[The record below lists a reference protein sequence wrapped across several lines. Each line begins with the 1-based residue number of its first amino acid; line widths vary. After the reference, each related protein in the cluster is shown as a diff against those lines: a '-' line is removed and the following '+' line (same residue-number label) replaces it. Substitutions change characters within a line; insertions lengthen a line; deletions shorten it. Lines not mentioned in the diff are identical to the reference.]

1 MFKKISIFLL
11 LVACLLSRGSIAFAQ
26 DQGGQAYSTGTVLRV
41 IEQTEY
47 THQDEK
53 SFVQKL
59 EIEDDVSGATTTTV
73 VGSETIP
80 LAPEQLYS
88 VGQKIVIVNERPA
101 VDIQTTHIADQYRI
115 PPMIALLASFVILV
129 LLVARLKGLTALIGM
144 LLSLAVL
151 FYYMVPQILAGAN
164 PVLVSIITA
173 AIISSLIIYIGHG
186 FGYRS
191 HIALFS
197 MLTTLAVVA
206 VLSSVVIKLAYL
218 TGLGDET
225 ATYLQFPGVKSIN
238 LQGLLLGGIILAAL
252 SVLDDSIISQVS
264 VIYQLKAVKP
274 NISFQELWRRG
285 MEVGQDHISTLVNTL
300 ILAYAGASLPLFIL
314 LSVNNTSQPIWVA
327 LNSQTIAEEVVR
339 TLTGSIGLVLSIPL
353 TTLVA
358 AYVVH
363 RRSKK

>member
-11 LVACLLSRGSIAFAQ
+11 LVTCVLSRGSIAHAQ

-47 THQDEK
+47 SHQDEK
-53 SFVQKL
+53 SFIQQL
-59 EIEDDVSGATTTTV
+59 EIKDDVSGTTSTTTV
-73 VGSETIP
+73 GSENIP
-80 LAPEQLYS
+80 LTPEQLYS

-101 VDIQTTHIADQYRI
+101 LDIQTTNIADQYRI
-115 PPMIALLASFVILV
+115 PPMIALLVGFFILV
-129 LLVARLKGLTALIGM
+129 LLVARRKGLTALIGM
-144 LLSLAVL
+144 VLSLAVL
-151 FYYMVPQILAGAN
+151 FYYMVPQILSGAN
-164 PVLVSIITA
+164 PVFVSIVTA

-197 MLTTLAVVA
+197 MLTTLTVVA
-206 VLSSVVIKLAYL
+206 ILSSVVIRLAYL

-225 ATYLQFPGVKSIN
+225 AIFLQFPGVKPIN

-363 RRSKK
+363 KKNR